1 MCKVVTYIVTD
12 AMLVISLSLACSQFY
27 YQFYIETESKTL
39 YHLTGSTHL
48 QASFSSF
55 SSGSI
60 VTPTPTVTL
69 GK

>member
-1 MCKVVTYIVTD
+1 MCKVVAYIVTD
-12 AMLVISLSLACSQFY
+12 VMLVISLSLACSQFY

-48 QASFSSF
+48 PSS
-55 SSGSI
+55 SSGP
-60 VTPTPTVTL
+60 TPTPTVTQ